1 MTIASGDFLAPARA
15 SLEEFGD
22 EGVKVFYKPPGKVE
36 KFGGR
41 AAQQVLRA
49 QTGAG
54 LTRSGLMCAG
64 TYGAR
69 AG

>member
-1 MTIASGDFLAPARA
+1 MTIAPGDFLAPARA

-41 AAQQVLRA
+41 AAQ
-49 QTGAG
+49 
-54 LTRSGLMCAG
+54 
-64 TYGAR
+64 
-69 AG
+69 